1 MKSMAHLVRVEFCSE
16 NDPERVIF
24 VADLP
29 DYPRPGDIVGD
40 LVGGT
45 YRVEKRL
52 FLVGR
57 AVDGVRPLVGFKALC
72 KSVIV

>member
-1 MKSMAHLVRVEFCSE
+1 MAGMANVVRVEFCSE
-16 NDPERVIF
+16 SDPDKVIF
-24 VADLP
+24 VADMP

-52 FLVGR
+52 FLVGK